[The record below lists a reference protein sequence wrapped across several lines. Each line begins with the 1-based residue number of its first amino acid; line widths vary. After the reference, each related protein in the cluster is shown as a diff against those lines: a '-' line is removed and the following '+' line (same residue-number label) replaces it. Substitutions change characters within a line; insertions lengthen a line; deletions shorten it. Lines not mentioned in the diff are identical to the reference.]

1 MLLENG
7 VFLSGI
13 YRCETMKKWK
23 TFGMSLLPVCL
34 WLLLQIMLSAG
45 FSTLLVAL
53 SVIFKGRGGSEDIL
67 RYLQTE
73 GVYILSCCING
84 IFLVPGIFWYRF
96 LKKKEENKEKSK
108 MDAKVWLRLLI
119 LGLCLQMAVSLI
131 LFGAQ
136 VLFPEIMEDYG
147 QVMESLGVNQP
158 SIWSALY
165 VGIFA
170 PVTEELIFR
179 GLTLKILFQ
188 SFSFPVANV
197 IQALYFALVHGNLVQ
212 GLYAFGI
219 GLVLG
224 NIVEKHKTLKGA
236 VACHFV
242 VNVSGL
248 LLGSVSL
255 GPAGMAVGVVILVG
269 ILVLLR
275 DRKK

>member
-1 MLLENG
+1 
-7 VFLSGI
+7 
-13 YRCETMKKWK
+13 MKKWK
-23 TFGMSLLPVCL
+23 TLGMSLLPVCL
-34 WLLLQIMLSAG
+34 WLLLQIMLSTG
-45 FSTLLVAL
+45 FSTMLVLL
-53 SVIFKGRGGSEDIL
+53 SVFFKGRGVGENIL
-67 RYLQTE
+67 GYLQTE

-84 IFLVPGIFWYRF
+84 VFLILGIFWYRF
-96 LKKKEENKEKSK
+96 LKKGDENREKSR
-108 MDAKVWLRLLI
+108 MDGKAWLRLLI

-136 VLFPEIMEDYG
+136 IFFPEAMENYG

-179 GLTLKILFQ
+179 GLTLKILRQ
-188 SFSFPVANV
+188 NFSFPVANV

-224 NIVEKHKTLKGA
+224 KIVEKHKNLKGA
-236 VACHFV
+236 VACHFA

-248 LLGSVSL
+248 LLGGIGL
-255 GPAGMAVGVVILVG
+255 GPGIMAAGVVALSCLLI
-269 ILVLLR
+269 LLR
-275 DRKK
+275 DRTK